1 MNNLLNPATPVE
13 INSLRLLLCV
23 LLVHLVGPQA
33 MIVQPAFVDGM
44 VHQLGFS
51 LSQANYVAG
60 LENAG
65 KAVQS
70 LLMMLLIAT
79 VNWRYLCYAA
89 LGVLIAGN
97 LACTM
102 VDSYDAFR
110 VLRFFTGMATGTIV
124 PLSYVIIGLTAAA
137 DRNFALILMSLMV
150 YAAVVFYALPS
161 VFEALGFTGL
171 VLFFAAFASL
181 GLFVVRNL
189 PSSGKARQE
198 ASREAVHLPWRF
210 RGMALVTMFV
220 YFVATFGV
228 WANLTLIGKD
238 GGLSDEEANNAL
250 ALSQFFGIG
259 GALAAML
266 LGSRFGRAWPLAL
279 GLGSSAGALLLLNSF
294 QAMTGF
300 LAGVCLFNLLWNFS
314 HPYLLGAQASFD
326 SSGRQVS
333 YATAMQMCGIAA
345 GPTVAG
351 WLLEDGSYADVIL
364 LSTVLMVLSLILIQ
378 APVLKAARAKG
389 RGSRNQQRPETESE
403 SDVTFAL
410 TATMDADSSENA

>member
-1 MNNLLNPATPVE
+1 MLNNWLNPATPVE
-13 INSLRLLLCV
+13 INSGKLLLCV

-70 LLMMLLIAT
+70 LLMMLLIAI

-97 LACTM
+97 LACTQIA
-102 VDSYDAFR
+102 SYDAFL

-171 VLFFAAFASL
+171 VLLFAAFASL

-189 PSSGKARQE
+189 PSSGKERQE
-198 ASREAVHLPWRF
+198 ADRGAVTIPWRF

-228 WANLTLIGKD
+228 WANLSLIGRD
-238 GGLSDEEANNAL
+238 GGLSAEETSKAL

-279 GLGSSAGALLLLNSF
+279 GLGSSVAVLLLLNSF
-294 QAMTGF
+294 QAETGF
-300 LAGVCLFNLLWNFS
+300 LAAVCLFNLLWNFS

-326 SSGRQVS
+326 PSGRQVS

-364 LSTVLMVLSLILIQ
+364 LSTGLMVLSLILIQ
-378 APVLKAARAKG
+378 APVLKAARAKD
-389 RGSRNQQRPETESE
+389 SRDRQRPETGGE
-403 SDVTFAL
+403 A
-410 TATMDADSSENA
+410 DAARAASSP

>member
-1 MNNLLNPATPVE
+1 MLNNWLNPATPVE
-13 INSLRLLLCV
+13 INSGKLLLCV

-70 LLMMLLIAT
+70 LLMMLLIAI

-97 LACTM
+97 LACTQIA
-102 VDSYDAFR
+102 SYDAFL

-171 VLFFAAFASL
+171 VLLFAAFASL

-189 PSSGKARQE
+189 PSSGKERQE
-198 ASREAVHLPWRF
+198 ADRGAVTIPWRF

-228 WANLTLIGKD
+228 WANLSLIGRD
-238 GGLSDEEANNAL
+238 GGLSAEETSRAL

-279 GLGSSAGALLLLNSF
+279 GLGSSVAALLLLNSF
-294 QAMTGF
+294 QAVAGF

-326 SSGRQVS
+326 PSGRQVS

-364 LSTVLMVLSLILIQ
+364 LSTGLMVLSLILIQ
-378 APVLKAARAKG
+378 APVLKAARAKD
-389 RGSRNQQRPETESE
+389 SRNRQKPETGGE
-403 SDVTFAL
+403 A
-410 TATMDADSSENA
+410 DAARAASSP